1 MLTEFRV
8 KGFKNF
14 ENELVFNLQ
23 GAREYSFNPEAVR
36 DGVVKTGLIYGAN
49 GSGKSNLGYAVFDI
63 IHHLTD
69 KMQGKHHYTYYKN
82 LDTKNDG
89 IEFSYQFRL
98 LKSTVVYRYTKI
110 SLDTV
115 IKETVSVDGSVVIN
129 YNRDN
134 SDEPSVNLKGA
145 ETLNVGLF
153 DKKMSFVKFV
163 KSNTQLEDNPI
174 NRAFHGFLEFVD
186 GMLFFASLKGNE
198 FMGFSS
204 VKELLADR
212 IVEND
217 KLGELQ
223 SFLEQNGVIYNLQKV
238 KSENPERK
246 WEIGCKFKNGTV
258 DIFSI
263 ASRGTEALVLFFY
276 WSIQM
281 QGKGSG
287 GKPSFVFIDEFDS
300 FYHSDAA
307 RRVVDELK
315 RLDVQVLLTT
325 HDQTIMDND
334 LLRPDCY
341 FTLDKGKIAAFS
353 AMTTKDIRVAHN
365 LQKMYAGGMFREP

>member
-1 MLTEFRV
+1 MLTEFKV

-23 GAREYSFNPEAVR
+23 NAREYSFNPEAVR

-49 GSGKSNLGYAVFDI
+49 GSGKSNIGYAIFDV

-69 KMQGKHHYTYYKN
+69 KMPGTSHYVCYKN
-82 LDTKNDG
+82 LNTRNDD
-89 IEFSYQFRL
+89 IEFAYTFRIMD
-98 LKSTVVYRYTKI
+98 STVVYRYTKI

-115 IKETVSVDGSVVIN
+115 VKETVSVDDVEVIHYDRKDKGSPI
-129 YNRDN
+129 
-134 SDEPSVNLKGA
+134 VNLKGA
-145 ETLNVGLF
+145 ETLNVDLF

-163 KSNTQLEDNPI
+163 KSNTQLADNTV
-174 NRAFHGFLEFVD
+174 NGAFRKFLEFVD
-186 GMLFFASLKGNE
+186 GMLFFASLEGND

-204 VKELLADR
+204 VKELLSDR
-212 IVEND
+212 IVESGT
-217 KLGELQ
+217 LEVFQ
-223 SFLEQNGVIYNLQKV
+223 EFLCQNGVSYQLEKAKSANPDQKWDI
-238 KSENPERK
+238 R
-246 WEIGCKFKNGTV
+246 CRFKNGTV

-263 ASRGTEALVLFFY
+263 ASRGTVSLMLLFY
-276 WSIQM
+276 WLVQM
-281 QGKGSG
+281 KGTKG
-287 GKPSFVFIDEFDS
+287 TPSFVFIDEFDS
-300 FYHSDAA
+300 FYHSDAT
-307 RRVVDELK
+307 RHVVDELK
-315 RLDVQVLLTT
+315 RLDMQVLLTT

-353 AMTTKDIRVAHN
+353 EMTTKDIRVAHN